1 MICSYHVST
10 RNKQKIY
17 NGIDETDRFNV
28 EQSESDTVEHIY
40 VIPFTWNPKP
50 DKTRVV
56 VI

>member
-17 NGIDETDRFNV
+17 NGVDETDRFNV

-40 VIPFTWNPKP
+40 VIPFT
-50 DKTRVV
+50 
-56 VI
+56 